1 MVRLF
6 RRKARSQ
13 HAEEAPQSSE
23 RLIRYQEG
31 VALGEATFQLD
42 LKSRRETLMFADEGS
57 YQVAKLADDLS
68 YNLQQDLGLEQ
79 HA

>member
-1 MVRLF
+1 
-6 RRKARSQ
+6 
-13 HAEEAPQSSE
+13 
-23 RLIRYQEG
+23 
-31 VALGEATFQLD
+31 
-42 LKSRRETLMFADEGS
+42 MFADEGS